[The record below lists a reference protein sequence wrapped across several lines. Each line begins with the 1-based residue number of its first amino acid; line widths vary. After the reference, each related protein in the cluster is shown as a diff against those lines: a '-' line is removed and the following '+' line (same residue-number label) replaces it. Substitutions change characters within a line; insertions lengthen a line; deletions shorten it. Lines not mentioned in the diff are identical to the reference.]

1 MFDTASDPGKLGFC
15 PDRLARIR
23 PWMQRWVDQGK
34 FPGAQTLIARHGQIA
49 YCDQVGLSDIEN
61 GQPWR
66 RDTIARIYSMTKP
79 VTSVALLMLFEDA
92 LVHLDTPVDEIIPE
106 FRDRE
111 VLIEGATSI
120 DQTRPAAT
128 RMTVHHLLTHTS
140 GLTYSFNEGPL
151 AAEMIERKL
160 DFSVKEGDL
169 ADTVH
174 RLTELPLAFDPG
186 ARWNYGVSTDIV
198 GRIVEIVSGQSLDQ
212 FFAERIFSPLGM
224 TDTSFEVSETKSDR
238 FAACYVKTPEDP
250 LRLMDPGHGSAFGAG
265 QVRQYSGGGGLTST
279 IDDYCRFADMLRR
292 RGGSADGHRLL
303 APRTVELMATNAL
316 GGDLA
321 SMGQPVFSEVSFDGV
336 GFGLGVSV
344 TIDPGRAKTACNA
357 GDYGWGGMA
366 STMFWVDP
374 VYDMVTIFFT
384 QLVPSSSY
392 PNRKELRAMAYSSLT
407 DPSC

>member
-1 MFDTASDPGKLGFC
+1 MFDTADNPAKLGFD

-23 PWMQRWVDQGK
+23 PWMQRWVDAGK
-34 FPGAQTLIARHGQIA
+34 FPGAQTLIARHGQVA
-49 YCDQVGLSDIEN
+49 YCDHVGQRDIA
-61 GQPWR
+61 GGKPWE

-79 VTSVALLMLFEDA
+79 ITSVALLMLFEDA
-92 LVHLDTPVDEIIPE
+92 LIHLDTPVDEIIPG
-106 FRDRE
+106 FRDRQ
-111 VLIEGATSI
+111 VLVEGATAI

-140 GLTYSFNEGPL
+140 GLTYSFNEGVL
-151 AAEMIERKL
+151 AAEMLERKL

-169 ADTVH
+169 ANTVG
-174 RLTELPLAFDPG
+174 RLAELPLGFDPG
-186 ARWNYGVSTDIV
+186 TRWNYGVSTDIV
-198 GRIVEIVSGQSLDQ
+198 GRIVEIVSGKRLDR
-212 FFAERIFSPLGM
+212 FFAERIFGPLGM
-224 TDTSFEVSETKSDR
+224 ADTAFEVPDGKADR
-238 FAACYVKTPEDP
+238 FADCYVKTDEDP
-250 LRLMDPGHGSAFGAG
+250 LRLMDSGQASAFAEGK
-265 QVRQYSGGGGLTST
+265 VRQHSGGGGLTST
-279 IDDYCRFADMLRR
+279 IEDYLRFADMLRSKGAV
-292 RGGSADGHRLL
+292 GGDRLL

-316 GGDLA
+316 PGDLA

-344 TIDPGRAKTACNA
+344 TIQPGLAKTACNM